1 MKRMFDP
8 FIEMI
13 CDNKLKEYVRVA
25 LDKVPE
31 YFWTA
36 PASSS
41 GKYHPPYDSGIGGSV
56 RHTIMMIR
64 VALDLLRMQNEN
76 ILGPSVNAVIVAC
89 IFHDS
94 FKNGIV
100 DCGHTI
106 HEHPLLA
113 AAFVSEEFKS
123 YDVMFSEIVSGS
135 IRSHMGRWTTSKY
148 SNVILPEPKNDFD
161 KLIALADYIASR
173 KYTQYVPEGDL

>member
-1 MKRMFDP
+1 MKRMLSP

-13 CDNKLKEYVRVA
+13 NDETLRTKVYVA

-41 GKYHPPYDSGIGGSV
+41 GKYHPPYDLGIGGTI
-56 RHTIMMIR
+56 RHTVMMIR
-64 VALDLLRMQNEN
+64 VALDLLRMENEN
-76 ILGPSVNAVIVAC
+76 ILAPSVNAVIVAC

-94 FKNGIV
+94 FKHGIP
-100 DCGHTI
+100 DSGHTV

-113 AAFVSEEFKS
+113 ADFVYEEFKD
-123 YDVMFSEIVSGS
+123 YDMVFADIVSGS
-135 IRSHMGRWTTSKY
+135 IRSHMGRWTTSTH
-148 SNVILPEPKNDFD
+148 SNAILPIPENEFD

-173 KYTQYVPEGDL
+173 KYTQYVPEGSL